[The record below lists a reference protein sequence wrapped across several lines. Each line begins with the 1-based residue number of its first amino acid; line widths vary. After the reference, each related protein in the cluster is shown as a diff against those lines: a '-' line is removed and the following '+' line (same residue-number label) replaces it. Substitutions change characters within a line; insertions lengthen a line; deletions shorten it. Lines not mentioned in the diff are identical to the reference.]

1 MLVLQVIRRSL
12 GYAAASFEVL
22 DRPKIED
29 ILSGIGSL
37 AGEWDLNK
45 FIEHKI
51 DER

>member
-1 MLVLQVIRRSL
+1 MLQLVRRTL
-12 GYAAASFEVL
+12 GYNAASFEL
-22 DRPKIED
+22 NDRPKVED

-51 DER
+51 NLEYT